1 MKFRFLVTTWAAGVL
16 AVATAFGQGRD
27 YRAERIVLD
36 DNNGNTVVI
45 QTPAGPITGGTL
57 TVPDPSGTGQFV
69 ISNPSGGSQSVSGDF
84 LPGADDSYD
93 LGSGSERWQ
102 DIFGSG
108 NVTVGG
114 QVRFTE
120 TGGGTDYVGF
130 QAPAAVTTN
139 TVWTLPAADGTSG
152 QLLSTDGAGNL
163 SWAAGGGLST
173 VTHNATLTGN
183 GTVGSPLAVNLG
195 NANTWTANQTFAG
208 TFLITSNARIAMTNS
223 DNNAR
228 DLRQQEPSGTGTQYV
243 GFRAP
248 SVPRNGNYVWPDTI
262 GPVGSV
268 LAVKTANLPSLA
280 CPTCTGDSAT
290 LYWATPSGGGTS
302 TVDSTLIGDGSGGS
316 PLGIDLAQSN
326 VWTATISTFSGFL
339 ESRNE
344 PFVLT
349 NTDNSANEMRIQEAS
364 GNGSNYVAF
373 RADTSI
379 STNDVWILPST
390 AGTAGQVLG
399 ITAVNTPSNRFYTLD
414 WVTPAGGGGG
424 AQYSYLNVSANTT
437 LATTDEIV
445 GVNTSGGAITITLP
459 AANTVSA
466 GKFYIIHNETSPTG
480 NAITVARTGTDLIDG
495 ATSSSIPGNLGANS
509 GGIFYSNGNNAWYR
523 VP

>member
-108 NVTVGG
+108 NVTIGG
-114 QVRFTE
+114 QARFTE

-130 QAPAAVTTN
+130 QAPAAVAAN
-139 TVWTLPAADGTSG
+139 QIWTLPAADGTSG
-152 QLLSTDGAGNL
+152 QSLVTDGAGTL
-163 SWAAGGGLST
+163 SWASGGGLST
-173 VTHNATLTGN
+173 VTHNATLSGN
-183 GTVGSPLAVNLG
+183 GTVGSPLAINLG

-208 TFLITSNARIAMTNS
+208 TFLIASNSRIALTNS

-228 DLRQQEPSGTGTQYV
+228 DIRWQEPSGTGTQYI
-243 GFRAP
+243 GLRAP
-248 SVPRNGNYVWPDTI
+248 SVSNSGNYVFPAV
-262 GPVGSV
+262 VGSV
-268 LAVKTANLPSLA
+268 GQVLTLSASN
-280 CPTCTGDSAT
+280 GIDSAT
-290 LYWATPSGGGTS
+290 MAWSTVGGGSS
-302 TVDSTLIGDGSGGS
+302 TVDSTLIGDGTGGS

-344 PFVLT
+344 PLVLT
-349 NTDNSANEMRIQEAS
+349 NTDNSANEIRIQEAS

-390 AGTAGQVLG
+390 AGTAGEVLG

-414 WVTPAGGGGG
+414 WVTPSGGGS
-424 AQYSYLNVSANTT
+424 AQYTYLNVSANTT
-437 LATTDEIV
+437 LGTTDEIV

-459 AANTVSA
+459 AANSVSA
-466 GKFYIIHNETSPTG
+466 GKFYIIHNETSPAG
-480 NAITVARTGTDLIDG
+480 NAITVARSGTDLIDNG
-495 ATSSSIPGNLGANS
+495 TSVTIAGNLAANS